1 MGRKASFIKAP
12 HHHSKALGQI
22 QQTLKSPLLTVSL
35 QTGRGSSQPLLWSE
49 HPAHSTVGSCTSAG
63 HTLSCKAALF
73 TTKLSHCDWK
83 QSVKKKTSWELNKKI
98 IMLKISS
105 GPKPSEYLHWS
116 ELAKEPIMVS
126 EPITNWRWCQTTCH
140 RRPLELRLCQVLR

>member
-1 MGRKASFIKAP
+1 MCRKASFIKAP
-12 HHHSKALGQI
+12 HHHSKALGRI
-22 QQTLKSPLLTVSL
+22 QQTLKSALLTVSL
-35 QTGRGSSQPLLWSE
+35 QTGRGSSRPLSWSE

-73 TTKLSHCDWK
+73 TIKLSHCDWK
-83 QSVKKKTSWELNKKI
+83 QSIKKKNILSYKKI
-98 IMLKISS
+98 ITLKISS

-126 EPITNWRWCQTTCH
+126 EPITHWRWCQTTCH
-140 RRPLELRLCQVLR
+140 RRPLKLRLCQVSR